1 MTHDPAENS
10 VATLAATPSKKD
22 APGSLCLAPG
32 WASGPKPYYQDGFVT
47 IYHGDCRQIVP
58 LLGRFDLLLT
68 DPPYGINVDATM
80 AKQGGTQYGKA
91 AAAKRRYE
99 ATGWDESAPE
109 KWVLEMMRA
118 SATWQILWGG
128 NYYDELPASRCW
140 LVWDKEIN
148 GEFADCE
155 LAWTNLDKPVKKI
168 RHMWNGMIR
177 KGGEA
182 REHPTQKPL
191 DVMQW
196 CLSLV
201 PDAATVLDPFAGS
214 GTTGRACKDMGRRC
228 VLIEREER
236 YCEIAAR
243 RMAQEVL
250 LLSSPNKRSSDTSE
264 ASCL

>member
-1 MTHDPAENS
+1 MKTKLN
-10 VATLAATPSKKD
+10 PSKKRPH
-22 APGSLCLAPG
+22 AGQTRALAVAPG

-68 DPPYGINVDATM
+68 DPPYGMNVDATM

-99 ATGWDESAPE
+99 ATGWDESAPAR
-109 KWVLEMMRA
+109 WLLEMLRA

-128 NYYDELPASRCW
+128 NYYDALPAARGW
-140 LVWDKEIN
+140 LVWDKEN
-148 GEFADCE
+148 GDNQFADCE
-155 LAWTNLDKPVKKI
+155 LAWTNLDIAVRKKS
-168 RHMWNGMIR
+168 HMWNGMIR
-177 KGGEA
+177 KGKEA

-243 RMAQEVL
+243 RMGQEVL
-250 LLSSPNKRSSDTSE
+250 LLDSPNT
-264 ASCL
+264 